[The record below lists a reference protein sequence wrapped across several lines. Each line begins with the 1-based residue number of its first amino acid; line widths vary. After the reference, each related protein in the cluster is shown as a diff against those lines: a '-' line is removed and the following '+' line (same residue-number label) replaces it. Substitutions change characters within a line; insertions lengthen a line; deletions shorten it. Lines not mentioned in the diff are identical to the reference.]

1 MAQCTPWA
9 LVVIAA
15 IATTLSQAAL
25 GDVDLDE
32 RCEPDG
38 LAASMYATVSP
49 ERFWSNQLKEINEEL
64 AAEQRWP
71 EEQERLRREAR
82 QVGAEA
88 VAEADRVMEEVYRQ
102 YPQLRPSPAQQQA
115 ETLRRMADQLDPFS
129 LLPQP
134 VIVNSDRFRLSV
146 TVDGDIEL
154 ADAIVWRTNSAIDPI
169 LEIFVGHIDQFRR
182 QGYLPCCEAVV
193 RGGEFDVLDLRW
205 GSGRRRVG

>member
-115 ETLRRMADQLDPFS
+115 ETLRRMADQLEHANHLPLREDWAYFAQARAYKCTFSWSNDCPPPPYAECWKSGSCPSDADPAAECWTMS
-129 LLPQP
+129 Y
-134 VIVNSDRFRLSV
+134 
-146 TVDGDIEL
+146 
-154 ADAIVWRTNSAIDPI
+154 DPK
-169 LEIFVGHIDQFRR
+169 
-182 QGYLPCCEAVV
+182 
-193 RGGEFDVLDLRW
+193 
-205 GSGRRRVG
+205 